1 MKKSN
6 SATTGK
12 HRVVRGSFRDPA
24 GFVFRASNGELRRQV
39 STTGAEDFEHF
50 LSSGLY
56 ETLTGST
63 QLVTHEPLSPRHGAT
78 PSAHTVIKP
87 TVVPYITY
95 PFEWSFSQLQ
105 DAALL
110 TLDIQKQA
118 LKHNMSLKDASAYNV
133 QFMNGQPIFI
143 DTLSF
148 EKYTPGAPWQAY
160 RQFCQHFLAPL
171 ALMAYSDLSL
181 LQLMRV
187 HLDGIPLELAVKLLP
202 RKARLKPSLMM
213 HLVLHARAQK
223 AKAGTH
229 ERSDKQLKQSGLEA
243 ILDNLERTIRR
254 LKPLRTSTEWADY
267 YEGNTNYTADAAD
280 NKATLVRQF
289 ARPLQAKTALD
300 LGGNDGRYSRVLNK
314 LGLSTVCTDIDPNA
328 VEANYNH
335 IKAHHETAML
345 PLVIDLT
352 NPGGAL
358 GWHNLEREP
367 IHERLQCDLVLALAI
382 IHHLVISN
390 NLPFASVAEY
400 FSTFAPYLIIEFVPK
415 EDSQVQKLLATRK
428 NTFPG
433 YTEPAF
439 TQAFEQY
446 YHPEQSKHI
455 PHTKRTLYLYKRK

>member
-6 SATTGK
+6 SPANK

-39 STTGAEDFEHF
+39 SAAGAEDFEHF

-56 ETLTGST
+56 EKLSSGTKLVSHERLTPHHA
-63 QLVTHEPLSPRHGAT
+63 VTSN
-78 PSAHTVIKP
+78 AHTVIRP
-87 TVVPYITY
+87 AVVPYITY

-118 LKHNMSLKDASAYNV
+118 LKHNMTLKDASAYNV
-133 QFMNGQPIFI
+133 QFMDGRPIFI

-148 EKYTPGAPWQAY
+148 ERYTPGAPWQAY

-171 ALMAYSDLSL
+171 ALMAYSDLDL

-187 HLDGIPLELAVKLLP
+187 HLDGVPLELAVKLLP

-223 AKAGTH
+223 AKASTH
-229 ERSDKQLKQSGLEA
+229 ERSNKQLKQSGLEA
-243 ILDNLERTIRR
+243 ILDSLERTIRR
-254 LKPLRTSTEWADY
+254 LKPLQTKTEWADY
-267 YEGNTNYTADAAD
+267 YEGNTNYTVDAAD
-280 NKATLVRQF
+280 QKAKLVRQF
-289 ARPLQAKTALD
+289 AKPLLATTALD

-314 LGLSTVCTDIDPNA
+314 LGVSTICTDIDPNA
-328 VEANYNH
+328 VEANYRH
-335 IKAHHETAML
+335 MKEQGETAML
-345 PLVIDLT
+345 PLVVDLT

-400 FSTFAPYLIIEFVPK
+400 FSVFAPYLIIEFVPK

-428 NTFPG
+428 NTFPD
-433 YTEPAF
+433 YTETAF

-446 YHPEQSKHI
+446 YKPVRHARI